1 MLSSYKA
8 PVIVTVKRSTV
19 GKSLLAKVLGL
30 AIHLGILF
38 IGTNIAEH
46 AWRFWGG
53 H

>member
-1 MLSSYKA
+1 MLSSYKV

-19 GKSLLAKVLGL
+19 GKSLLAKMLGL